1 MENLWMWVAL
11 ICFVPGEWRS
21 EDPSREWLLTGWG
34 ESEEIFGWTIW
45 NSNIPKIHSF
55 PNSKA
60 FSYLIVLT
68 YGYNANYFVVF
79 MLALNQKLVCWKFLY
94 IFSARAYG
102 AATWTTSGHC
112 NVPVQ
117 VHCFDFIELV
127 EGKLGWF
134 VPFVLNRKGIWV
146 YACKIN
152 ALSKLLAIKD
162 WWFYRKMESTN
173 LIVGWY
179 DWF

>member
-34 ESEEIFGWTIW
+34 ESEEIFGRTIW

-79 MLALNQKLVCWKFLY
+79 MLALNQKLVCWKFLFIFFFIYLFFQLGLMEQQLEELLDTVMCQCRY
-94 IFSARAYG
+94 IALISLNLLRGSLVGLSPLFSTEKAYG
-102 AATWTTSGHC
+102 FMH
-112 NVPVQ
+112 V
-117 VHCFDFIELV
+117 
-127 EGKLGWF
+127 K
-134 VPFVLNRKGIWV
+134 
-146 YACKIN
+146 
-152 ALSKLLAIKD
+152 
-162 WWFYRKMESTN
+162 
-173 LIVGWY
+173 
-179 DWF
+179 